1 MSVKRAIG
9 RGLLKLVKWMGVTL
23 AREGVDLIVKKT
35 TEKQP
40 DDTLKI
46 TPVKSGAVAVD
57 VRFREAMLTA
67 SGRDELDAEIRRIR
81 GQQL

>member
-40 DDTLKI
+40 GDTLRI
-46 TPVKSGAVAVD
+46 NPAHSGAVVLD
-57 VRFREAMLTA
+57 GRFRKDMLKPEGLA
-67 SGRDELDAEIRRIR
+67 EIEAEIRRIR
-81 GQQL
+81 GQHL